1 MPMNDE
7 PSPFDGAARTG
18 LAAVGL
24 GVFAVACCAGAPLI
38 AGVLGGI
45 ALGSVLGIAAG
56 IVAIIGL
63 TALGVIRTRRR
74 RACAARAPAVEPG
87 VEKLGL

>member
-1 MPMNDE
+1 MLMNDKRS
-7 PSPFDGAARTG
+7 PSDGAAKTG

-45 ALGSVLGIAAG
+45 ALGGVLGIAAG
-56 IVAIIGL
+56 VVAVIGL
-63 TALGVIRTRRR
+63 TALVIIRTRRR
-74 RACAARAPAVEPG
+74 RACAAPTPTG